1 MANRFRAGE
10 GPESP
15 PRRAAGAVVLVV
27 LVSHKPGTT
36 SDEGCTDPSGGHP
49 PPPTGSADQAA
60 HVARTCGPIADA
72 IGPPCKPGS
81 LKTWSLLSCT
91 RVPWRL
97 AQEACACMHRP
108 AHGRCITPRIY
119 GPSADAEE
127 STAEPQWA
135 TCPARARMRVCT
147 VSLCAQRM
155 RSRRR
160 MPHVGGM
167 HNQGVYASK
176 ASPSSVFII
185 WDRLLLV
192 LAKQLQAEEAPHKTL
207 IMRILALKLTF

>member
-1 MANRFRAGE
+1 MQARKSQN
-10 GPESP
+10 
-15 PRRAAGAVVLVV
+15 LVFAF
-27 LVSHKPGTT
+27 LH
-36 SDEGCTDPSGGHP
+36 
-49 PPPTGSADQAA
+49 A
-60 HVARTCGPIADA
+60 
-72 IGPPCKPGS
+72 
-81 LKTWSLLSCT
+81 

-108 AHGRCITPRIY
+108 VHGRCITPRMY

-127 STAEPQWA
+127 STAEPQW
-135 TCPARARMRVCT
+135 TTFPARARMRVCT

-176 ASPSSVFII
+176 APPPMCFVIL
-185 WDRLLLV
+185 DRLLLV

-207 IMRILALKLTF
+207 VRRILARKLEF